1 MCTVF
6 VDPMYD
12 CTVGSPASGL
22 AAAGLAIPYVYTDRL
37 QLQQVTHRSQQRA
50 IDTQYTDNKY
60 TNRSYCLLQEII

>member
-6 VDPMYD
+6 IDPMYD

-22 AAAGLAIPYVYTDRL
+22 AAAGLAIPYVYRQATAATGNTP
-37 QLQQVTHRSQQRA
+37 QSAA

-60 TNRSYCLLQEII
+60 TNRSYCLLQEIN